1 MKRTKIFLDQ
11 SLKNIK
17 TVGTLTRSSSF
28 LCKEILKQIEFT
40 QGQVL
45 LELGAGDGVITH
57 YLLKKMA
64 PDATLIA
71 LEINPVFCEVL
82 RKIED
87 KRLIVIDQSAV
98 HLCDIFKSLRIE
110 QVDHVIS
117 AIPFV
122 ILPEATAIQ
131 IIQAAFDHMAPM
143 AKFIQVHYSLL
154 AKKMYEKIFGQVS
167 VRFVPFNIPPA
178 FLLTMQKSPVK
189 SAIPLSIL

>member
-1 MKRTKIFLDQ
+1 MKRTKVFLEQ

-17 TVGTLTRSSSF
+17 TVGTFTKSSSF

-40 QGQVL
+40 EGQVL

-57 YLLKKMA
+57 YILKKMS
-64 PDATLIA
+64 PTSRLIA

-82 RKIED
+82 RDIND
-87 KRLIVIDQSAV
+87 PRLIVVDQSAV
-98 HLCDIFKSLRIE
+98 HLDEILKSLNIS

-122 ILPEATAIQ
+122 ILPEVTAIQ
-131 IIQAAFDHMAPM
+131 IIQSAFNVMAPM
-143 AKFIQVHYSLL
+143 GKFIQVHYSLL
-154 AKKMYEKIFGQVS
+154 AKKMYEKIFGQVT
-167 VRFVPFNIPPA
+167 VKFVAFNIPPA

-189 SAIPLSIL
+189 EAIPLSIL